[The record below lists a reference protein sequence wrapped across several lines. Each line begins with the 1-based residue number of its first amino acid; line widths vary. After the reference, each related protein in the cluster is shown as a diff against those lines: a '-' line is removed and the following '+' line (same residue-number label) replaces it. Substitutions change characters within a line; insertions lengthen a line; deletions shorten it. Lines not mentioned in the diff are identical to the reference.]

1 MENMTVSIT
10 PIQAILSLLFW
21 AWLIIFPLLILK
33 KLNYIIE
40 ILQAQFEDDNED
52 DVHRDT
58 SS

>member
-40 ILQAQFEDDNED
+40 ILQAQFEDDSED
-52 DVHRDT
+52 DVHSDT